1 MFAAVI
7 RRVIT
12 DCKAWTLLA
21 VKVDVVP
28 QAGLYLFS
36 CAATGLTG
44 NPYTVLP

>member
-1 MFAAVI
+1 MFAVVI

-12 DCKAWTLLA
+12 DCKAGTLLA

-28 QAGLYLFS
+28 QGGLYFFS

-44 NPYTVLP
+44 NLYAVLP